1 MPLASSLVMASSNSA
16 VVFGTS
22 VMPASASSFLL
33 YISTNRL
40 PLTGRPSTLPS
51 EELILERTASVIAP
65 ASGSLV
71 RSALYS
77 AKVSISPPAVVW
89 NTSGVLPAAIFD
101 FNTVL

>member
-1 MPLASSLVMASSNSA
+1 MASSLVMASSSSA
-16 VVFGTS
+16 VVLGTL

-40 PLTGRPSTLPS
+40 PLTGSPSTLPS
-51 EELILERTASVIAP
+51 EEVIFERTASVIAA

-89 NTSGVLPAAIFD
+89 KTSGVLPAAIFD
-101 FNTVL
+101 LSTVL